1 MPVKLR
7 IPSKHVRFL
16 TVGQAAL
23 VAGLERGTIAR
34 LVRNGRL
41 RSCTIPGDI
50 KQYRRI
56 PRSEVE
62 TLMRLMEEGL
72 TDGER
77 TGRRG
82 K

>member
-1 MPVKLR
+1 MSVKLR

-34 LVRNGRL
+34 LVKAGRL

-56 PRSEVE
+56 PRAEVE

-72 TDGER
+72 EEDTR
-77 TGRRG
+77 
-82 K
+82 

>member
-1 MPVKLR
+1 MSVKLR

-34 LVRNGRL
+34 LVKQGRL
-41 RSCTIPGDI
+41 ASTVIPGDV

-56 PRSEVE
+56 PRAEVE

-72 TDGER
+72 EEDTR
-77 TGRRG
+77 
-82 K
+82 